1 MRSGFDAERAGS
13 SVRGDGPMLAAMLL
27 LAGVGLAALWSAS
40 SEYALSLGRA
50 SSYFVLR
57 QAIFLVPSALVFLAC
72 AKMNLDKLRSKTGAI
87 TLIALA
93 SLLLPFVPGLG
104 ENRNGAARWIDL
116 NFTTFQ
122 PSELWKPAC
131 VFYLAHILDKKR
143 SRIDESAGVLI
154 PPFLL
159 AGIGCLLVYAQNDF
173 STALVA
179 ALCAIAVFWVAGSPP
194 SFFFGLG
201 AAAMPLAALSV
212 LTSDFRLR
220 RILAFLF
227 PAYEPHGQ
235 GYQVL
240 GSIKAI
246 HSGGLL
252 GVGLGLGSVKR
263 GSIPEVQ
270 SDFVF
275 AAWTEETG
283 LIGVLAALGLF
294 GFIVWR
300 AFRTASCCEDGYR
313 RYLGCGLA
321 FLLGLEAL
329 VNAAMVAGAI
339 PATGLTM
346 PFFSA
351 GGSSLI
357 ATALCCGLLY
367 NLGSSGASARSGE
380 VGPVLSGEAGFS
392 RWEAGNV

>member
-1 MRSGFDAERAGS
+1 MRSGFDAERVGS
-13 SVRGDGPMLAAMLL
+13 GTRGDRAMLVSTLL
-27 LAGVGLAALWSAS
+27 LAGVGISALWSAS
-40 SEYALSLGRA
+40 SEYALSIGRP
-50 SSYFVLR
+50 SSYFALR
-57 QAIFLVPSALVFLAC
+57 QAAYLLPAIVVFWIC
-72 AKMNLDKLRSKTGAI
+72 AKADLDKLRTKAGVV
-87 TLIALA
+87 TLVALA
-93 SLLLPFVPGLG
+93 GLLLPFVPGLG
-104 ENRNGAARWIDL
+104 ENRNGATRWIDL
-116 NFTTFQ
+116 GFTTFQ

-143 SRIDESAGVLI
+143 ERIEESAGVLI

-159 AGIGCLLVYAQNDF
+159 VGSGCLLVYAQNDF
-173 STALVA
+173 STAVIA
-179 ALCAIAVFWVAGSPP
+179 ALCAIAVFWVAGSPA
-194 SFFFGLG
+194 SFFLGLG

-212 LTSDFRLR
+212 LTSDFRLK
-220 RILAFLF
+220 RILAFFF

-246 HSGGLL
+246 RSGGLL

-270 SDFVF
+270 SDFAF

-283 LIGVLAALGLF
+283 FIGVLAVLCLF
-294 GFIVWR
+294 GFLIWR
-300 AFRTASCCEDGYR
+300 AFDAAFSQEEGYR
-313 RYLGCGLA
+313 RYLGAGIA
-321 FLLGLEAL
+321 FLLGLEVL

-357 ATALCCGLLY
+357 STALCCGLLF
-367 NLGSSGASARSGE
+367 NLSRVPGRAADGISALTGSG
-380 VGPVLSGEAGFS
+380 GFS
-392 RWEAGNV
+392 RRETGNV